1 MHAEVS
7 EFELP
12 PEVAQAVGFDL
23 AELWEELV
31 LGTVRVVAS
40 LYTARHCYVKLSRR
54 VAPPPHSWRT
64 ARNHELVERS
74 LLGDLQKCLAVDA
87 ELSAS
92 TIATA
97 LHEGLERLGMVGG
110 PTRVPLVVVLALH
123 RAKGSVGIPDGRLTL
138 LGPSAERVIS
148 APRPDFVG
156 DGSLT
161 PAEFDVARLK
171 VEGKTHEEMAQLRNC
186 SVRTIANQLGRVY
199 SKYQVSGRFQL
210 LSRLIQQANERSAWQ
225 AE

>member
-23 AELWEELV
+23 AELWKSSFSARCASSLRSTRR
-31 LGTVRVVAS
+31 GTV
-40 LYTARHCYVKLSRR
+40 YVKFSRR

-64 ARNHELVERS
+64 ARNHELAQRS

-138 LGPSAERVIS
+138 LGPSAERVMAPS
-148 APRPDFVG
+148 AGLRRRWLADAGRVRCRAAQG
-156 DGSLT
+156 RGQ
-161 PAEFDVARLK
+161 ER
-171 VEGKTHEEMAQLRNC
+171 EMAQLRNC